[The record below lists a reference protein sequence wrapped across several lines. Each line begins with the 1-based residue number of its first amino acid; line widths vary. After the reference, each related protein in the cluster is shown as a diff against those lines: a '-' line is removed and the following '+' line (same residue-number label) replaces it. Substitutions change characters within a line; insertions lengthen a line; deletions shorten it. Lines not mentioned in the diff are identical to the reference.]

1 MSRPRQQAD
10 SYPGWYS
17 VIRALNTHPRENAW
31 FACHVYFLSCC
42 VLVTILVD
50 RVRSRGHLAPSRSTF
65 QSTAPTFPGRW
76 QPVKS
81 VGSTVTVPY
90 KTGGSSGLLVRD
102 DIAFSRA
109 WHANMSGSPAPEV
122 RLPGL
127 QIRGRKLQSRSNRA
141 RKRDLSQGERSV
153 RDRARPH
160 TLLIDAGSVVPLERR
175 DGLVEPRWFCRLPW
189 VRRRLRTGGWS
200 RHEGCSDACL
210 RHLVIAGAAACVLR
224 T

>member
-1 MSRPRQQAD
+1 MCGPRPTD
-10 SYPGWYS
+10 SLS
-17 VIRALNTHPRENAW
+17 CDVRDVRALNTHPRENAW

-81 VGSTVTVPY
+81 VERTVAVPY
-90 KTGGSSGLLVRD
+90 KTKCSSGLLVRD
-102 DIAFSRA
+102 DIAFSSA
-109 WHANMSGSPAPEV
+109 WHANVSGSPAPEE

-141 RKRDLSQGERSV
+141 RKTRSKS
-153 RDRARPH
+153 RRAIRSRQSTSTHAANRRGFSGTTRETRRP
-160 TLLIDAGSVVPLERR
+160 R
-175 DGLVEPRWFCRLPW
+175 
-189 VRRRLRTGGWS
+189 
-200 RHEGCSDACL
+200 
-210 RHLVIAGAAACVLR
+210 
-224 T
+224 